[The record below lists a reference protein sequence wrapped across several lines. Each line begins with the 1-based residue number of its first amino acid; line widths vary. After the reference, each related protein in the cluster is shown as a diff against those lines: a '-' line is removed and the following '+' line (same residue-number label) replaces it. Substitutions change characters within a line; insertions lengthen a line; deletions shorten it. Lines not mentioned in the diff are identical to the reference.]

1 MSLFVIAL
9 AAAPAVAE
17 SYGHAG
23 PSIDWLSLIC
33 FVGTIVFLAAG
44 LFFVFAGTIGVLRL
58 PDFYTRL
65 HAAGM
70 TDTLGAELILLG
82 LIFQS
87 GFSQMTLKLLLVA
100 FFLFVT
106 SPTATHAVAH
116 AAYKSGLKPVLG
128 RYRAPSLEDEA

>member
-1 MSLFVIAL
+1 MSLFITL
-9 AAAPAVAE
+9 MAAAPAVAE
-17 SYGHAG
+17 SAGHAG
-23 PSIDWLSLIC
+23 PHIHWGELIR
-33 FVGTIVFLAAG
+33 FVLTIVSLSTG
-44 LFFVFAGTIGVLRL
+44 LFFVLAGALGVLRL

-82 LIFQS
+82 LMFQS

-100 FFLFVT
+100 FFLLVT

-116 AAYKSGLKPVLG
+116 AAYKNGLKPFLG
-128 RYRAPSLEDEA
+128 TFKSPTLEEEG

>member
-1 MSLFVIAL
+1 MSLFMTL
-9 AAAPAVAE
+9 MAAAPAIAE
-17 SYGHAG
+17 SAGHAG
-23 PSIDWLSLIC
+23 PDIHWGELIRFVLTMTSLA
-33 FVGTIVFLAAG
+33 TG
-44 LFFVFAGTIGVLRL
+44 LFFVLAGAFGVLRL

-82 LIFQS
+82 LMFQS

-100 FFLFVT
+100 FFLLVT

-116 AAYKSGLKPVLG
+116 AAYKNGLKPFLG
-128 RYRAPSLEDEA
+128 TFKSPTLEEEG